1 MIESY
6 DRKKNVKNIM
16 LKFEELGFKDRVKNE
31 KEAANIEYSV
41 LEFSKEYVETNNI
54 EFMLEQVYNDKIEEF
69 INLLSKE
76 LITKIFEK
84 IIDSKKIAFMKEDEL
99 NPQKFSKVK
108 SKKKKE
114 DDIINNPKSVSSY
127 KCKNCGGKRT
137 KIKEEQILR
146 ADEPATVIITCLD
159 CGYVEKQT

>member
-1 MIESY
+1 MIFPI
-6 DRKKNVKNIM
+6 V
-16 LKFEELGFKDRVKNE
+16 
-31 KEAANIEYSV
+31 
-41 LEFSKEYVETNNI
+41 SK
-54 EFMLEQVYNDKIEEF
+54 
-69 INLLSKE
+69 
-76 LITKIFEK
+76 ITPCMCHCI
-84 IIDSKKIAFMKEDEL
+84 L
-99 NPQKFSKVK
+99 T
-108 SKKKKE
+108 KKKKE

>member
-1 MIESY
+1 MVELY

-16 LKFEELGFKDRVKNE
+16 LKFEELGFTHRVENE
-31 KEAANIEYSV
+31 KEAANIEHSI

-54 EFMLEQVYNDKIEEF
+54 EFMLEQVYNEKIEEF
-69 INLLSKE
+69 INVISKE
-76 LITKIFEK
+76 LIIKIFNK
-84 IIDSKKIAFMKEDEL
+84 IVDSKKIAFLKEEDL
-99 NPQKFSKVK
+99 NPQKFNKIK

-114 DDIINNPKSVSSY
+114 DEIINNPKSVSSY